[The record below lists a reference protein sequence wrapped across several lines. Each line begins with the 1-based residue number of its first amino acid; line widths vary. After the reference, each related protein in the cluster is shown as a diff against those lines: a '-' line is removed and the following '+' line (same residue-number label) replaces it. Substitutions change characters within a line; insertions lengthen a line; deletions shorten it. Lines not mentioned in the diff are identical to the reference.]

1 MAEMPREPTPRVPW
15 RELRK
20 RTQPRRGLAL
30 REAALYVGV
39 NARKFA
45 RAVTRQEAPQ
55 PKVILGQTVW
65 DIADLDDYIEQ
76 QPERDKQ
83 PKQRPRLIPPRI

>member
-1 MAEMPREPTPRVPW
+1 MSRQPTPRLPW

-30 REAALYVGV
+30 REAALYVGINV
-39 NARKFA
+39 RKFA

-76 QPERDKQ
+76 QPKRGHQAK
-83 PKQRPRLIPPRI
+83 KRPGLIAPRI

>member
-1 MAEMPREPTPRVPW
+1 MPKELTPRVPW

-30 REAALYVGV
+30 REAALYVGINV
-39 NARKFA
+39 RKFA

-76 QPERDKQ
+76 QPQRDEQ
-83 PKQRPRLIPPRI
+83 QKQRPRLIPPRI